1 MTKVFLKDMLDR
13 RTLLKYFVGLVL
25 IYTGMDFLI
34 KNDPNLLNINF
45 DLRLVLFILFAL
57 FTTIFYFTKTYTST
71 ENTLMYYQLPVHRKE
86 INLSFIL
93 SLFIDSIIRKFLPI
107 AVIAYILKAP
117 VEFYPLIL
125 LMIPMICLIGSL
137 PSSTNVDG
145 SKKLITLLLVIF
157 AMAMILGLFYKSDFN
172 LLIKILFSVLIIF
185 MLIKILAGFYLN
197 QAIFSQEEMGTIRKY
212 KVSNYFLKFILAE
225 NVYLI
230 NTVGII
236 LMLIFVSLMMPGA
249 IKIPLALAI
258 ATVNSPLLTIFSTD
272 KGIATYK
279 KMLPKSNKSLDK
291 DYIKVLFIYFALVHI
306 IILLANQGQ
315 MSAKLVICLIV
326 FTIFD
331 TLVAYFMENK
341 YPIVGKKTT
350 MAVWKSPRKY
360 ILGVVVFMLAFIV
373 FVVI

>member
-13 RTLLKYFVGLVL
+13 RTILKYFVGLVL

-34 KNDPNLLNINF
+34 NKDPNLLSINF
-45 DLRLVLFILFAL
+45 DLRLVLFVCFAL
-57 FTTIFYFTKTYTST
+57 FTTIFYFAKTYTST
-71 ENTLMYYQLPVHRKE
+71 ENTLLYYQLPVKRKK

-93 SLFIDSIIRKFLPI
+93 SLIIDSVIRKFLPL
-107 AVIAYILKAP
+107 AVIAYVLKAP
-117 VEFYPLIL
+117 IEFYPIIL
-125 LMIPMICLIGSL
+125 LMLPIICMLGSL
-137 PSSTNVDG
+137 PSSSNIRGD
-145 SKKLITLLLVIF
+145 KKLIVSLLLIGSI
-157 AMAMILGLFYKSDFN
+157 ALILFLFYKTS
-172 LLIKILFSVLIIF
+172 LSIGMKALIS
-185 MLIKILAGFYLN
+185 ILAIFILVIILSKFYLN
-197 QAIFSQEEMGTIRKY
+197 QAILSQQEMGSNRKFRI
-212 KVSNYFLKFILAE
+212 SNYFLKFILAE

-236 LMLIFVSLMMPGA
+236 LMIIFVSIMIPGA

-258 ATVNSPLLTIFSTD
+258 ATVNTPLLTILSTD
-272 KGIATYK
+272 KGLATYK

-291 DYIKVLFIYFALVHI
+291 DYIKILFIYFALVHLI
-306 IILLANQGQ
+306 VLLANQGQ
-315 MSAKLVICLIV
+315 MSVKFVIGLIA

-360 ILGVVVFMLAFIV
+360 ILGAVVFILS
-373 FVVI
+373 FVIFVII

>member
-117 VEFYPLIL
+117 VEFYSLIL

-197 QAIFSQEEMGTIRKY
+197 QAIFSQEEMGTIRKF

-331 TLVAYFMENK
+331 TLLAYFMENK

-360 ILGVVVFMLAFIV
+360 ILGVVVFMLAFVI
-373 FVVI
+373 FVMI

>member
-13 RTLLKYFVGLVL
+13 RTILKYFVGLVL

-34 KNDPNLLNINF
+34 NKGPNLLSLNF
-45 DLRLVLFILFAL
+45 DLRLVLFVCFAL
-57 FTTIFYFTKTYTST
+57 FTTIFYFAKTYTST
-71 ENTLMYYQLPVHRKE
+71 ENTLLYYQLPVKRKK

-93 SLFIDSIIRKFLPI
+93 SLIIDSLIRKFLPL
-107 AVIAYILKAP
+107 AVIAYVLKAP
-117 VEFYPLIL
+117 IEFYPIIL
-125 LMIPMICLIGSL
+125 LMLPIVCMLGSL
-137 PSSTNVDG
+137 PSSSNIRGD
-145 SKKLITLLLVIF
+145 KKLIVSLLLIGSI
-157 AMAMILGLFYKSDFN
+157 ALILFLFYKTN
-172 LLIKILFSVLIIF
+172 LSIGMKALIS
-185 MLIKILAGFYLN
+185 ILAIFILVIILSKFYLN
-197 QAIFSQEEMGTIRKY
+197 QAIFSQQEMGSNRKFRI
-212 KVSNYFLKFILAE
+212 SNYFLKFILAE

-236 LMLIFVSLMMPGA
+236 LMIIFVSIMMPGA

-258 ATVNSPLLTIFSTD
+258 ATVNTPLLTILSTD
-272 KGIATYK
+272 KGLATYK

-291 DYIKVLFIYFALVHI
+291 DYIKILFIYFALIHLIV
-306 IILLANQGQ
+306 LLANQGQ
-315 MSAKLVICLIV
+315 MSVKFVIGLIA

-360 ILGVVVFMLAFIV
+360 ILGAVVFILSFLI
-373 FVVI
+373 FVII

>member
-13 RTLLKYFVGLVL
+13 RTILKYFVGLVL

-45 DLRLVLFILFAL
+45 DLRLVIFILFAL
-57 FTTIFYFTKTYTST
+57 FTTIFYFAKTYTST

-185 MLIKILAGFYLN
+185 MLVKILAGFYLN
-197 QAIFSQEEMGTIRKY
+197 QAIFSQEEMGTVRKY

-236 LMLIFVSLMMPGA
+236 IMLIFVSLMMPGA

-331 TLVAYFMENK
+331 TLLAYFMENK

-360 ILGVVVFMLAFIV
+360 ILGVVVFMLAFVI
-373 FVVI
+373 FVMI

>member
-13 RTLLKYFVGLVL
+13 RTILKYFVGLVL

-34 KNDPNLLNINF
+34 NKDPNLLSINF
-45 DLRLVLFILFAL
+45 DLRLVLFVCFAL
-57 FTTIFYFTKTYTST
+57 FTTIFYFAKTYTST
-71 ENTLMYYQLPVHRKE
+71 ENTLLYYQLPVKRKK

-93 SLFIDSIIRKFLPI
+93 SLIIDSLIRKFLPL
-107 AVIAYILKAP
+107 AVIAYVLKAP
-117 VEFYPLIL
+117 IEFYPIIL
-125 LMIPMICLIGSL
+125 LMLPIICMLGSL
-137 PSSTNVDG
+137 PSSRNIGGD
-145 SKKLITLLLVIF
+145 KKLIVSLLLLGSI
-157 AMAMILGLFYKSDFN
+157 ALILFLFYKTS
-172 LLIKILFSVLIIF
+172 LRIGMKALIS
-185 MLIKILAGFYLN
+185 ILAIFILVIILSKFYLN
-197 QAIFSQEEMGTIRKY
+197 QAIFSQQEMGSNRKFRI
-212 KVSNYFLKFILAE
+212 SNYFLKFILAE

-236 LMLIFVSLMMPGA
+236 LMIIFVSIMIPGA

-258 ATVNSPLLTIFSTD
+258 ATVNTPLLTILSTD
-272 KGIATYK
+272 KGLATYK

-291 DYIKVLFIYFALVHI
+291 DYIKILFIYFALVHLI
-306 IILLANQGQ
+306 VLLANQGQ
-315 MSAKLVICLIV
+315 MSVKFVIGLIA

-360 ILGVVVFMLAFIV
+360 ILGAVVFILS
-373 FVVI
+373 FVIFVII

>member
-13 RTLLKYFVGLVL
+13 RTILKYFVGLVL

-34 KNDPNLLNINF
+34 KKDPNLLNINF
-45 DLRLVLFILFAL
+45 DLRLVIFILFAL

-71 ENTLMYYQLPVHRKE
+71 ENTLMYYQLPVRRKE
-86 INLSFIL
+86 VNLSFIL

-107 AVIAYILKAP
+107 AVIAFILKAP
-117 VEFYPLIL
+117 VVFYPLIL

-185 MLIKILAGFYLN
+185 MLVKILAGFYLN
-197 QAIFSQEEMGTIRKY
+197 QAIFSQEEMGTVRKY

-360 ILGVVVFMLAFIV
+360 ILGVVVFMLAFVI
-373 FVVI
+373 FVMI

>member
-13 RTLLKYFVGLVL
+13 RTILKYFVGLVL

-34 KNDPNLLNINF
+34 NKGPNLLSLNF
-45 DLRLVLFILFAL
+45 DLRLVLFVCFAL
-57 FTTIFYFTKTYTST
+57 FTTIFYFAKTYTST
-71 ENTLMYYQLPVHRKE
+71 ENTLLYYQLPVKRKK

-93 SLFIDSIIRKFLPI
+93 SLIIDSLIRKFLPL
-107 AVIAYILKAP
+107 AVIAYVLKAP
-117 VEFYPLIL
+117 IEFYPIIL
-125 LMIPMICLIGSL
+125 LMLPIICMLGSL
-137 PSSTNVDG
+137 PSSSNIRGD
-145 SKKLITLLLVIF
+145 KKLIVSLLLIGSI
-157 AMAMILGLFYKSDFN
+157 ALILFLFYKTN
-172 LLIKILFSVLIIF
+172 LSIGMKALIS
-185 MLIKILAGFYLN
+185 ILAIFILVIILSKFYLN
-197 QAIFSQEEMGTIRKY
+197 QAIFSQQEMGSNRKFRI
-212 KVSNYFLKFILAE
+212 SNYFLKFILAE

-236 LMLIFVSLMMPGA
+236 LMIIFVSIMMPGA

-258 ATVNSPLLTIFSTD
+258 ATVNTPLLTILSTD
-272 KGIATYK
+272 KGLATYK

-291 DYIKVLFIYFALVHI
+291 DYIKILFIYFALIHLIV
-306 IILLANQGQ
+306 LLANQGQ
-315 MSAKLVICLIV
+315 MSVKFVIGLIA

-360 ILGVVVFMLAFIV
+360 ILGAVVFILS
-373 FVVI
+373 FVIFVII